1 MNSKKLSDLSLLEQD
16 IWFNFC
22 YYYQCDLDD
31 VSIASEN
38 QTYIDKK
45 EKIIKRMQQNDCPL
59 SERIAFHQEMMGETI
74 SIHFKPFQ
82 IAELLTQIDTLRGE
96 MNNLPTKMF
105 QRQYSDIL
113 IAYVQVLGGLEFIQ
127 NNKLAR
133 SAKAILAVKARYA
146 KHLYPRRKILYRILR
161 EQVAQRGKWDN
172 PNEAVNFILDDLVK
186 AFEVYDVQWLE
197 SELMLKQNL
206 LGELEQQQAKQS
218 VKQANVELVGV
229 RRKPRTTFTSKEIEE
244 LKEELNSLKQILKS
258 KYPSK
263 EMEKSKYK
271 MPYSGGY
278 IAETIIHE
286 LRNQPEILQEILLN
300 AG

>member
-1 MNSKKLSDLSLLEQD
+1 MNDKKLSDISLLEQD

-31 VSIASEN
+31 VSIVSEN

-74 SIHFKPFQ
+74 SIPFKPFQ

-133 SAKAILAVKARYA
+133 SAKAILAVKARYD
-146 KHLYPRRKILYRILR
+146 KHLYPRREIIYRILR
-161 EQVAQRGKWDN
+161 GQVARRGKWKN
-172 PNEAVNFILDDLVK
+172 PNQAVNFILNDLVK
-186 AFEVYDVQWLE
+186 AFEDYDVEWLQ
-197 SELMLKQNL
+197 SELVLKQKL
-206 LGELEQQQAKQS
+206 LRELEQQSKQFVTHAKAES
-218 VKQANVELVGV
+218 DGV
-229 RRKPRTTFTSKEIEE
+229 RRKLAQIAKKIEE
-244 LKEELNSLKQILKS
+244 LQLELKNLNRILKAE
-258 KYPSK
+258 YPSK
-263 EMEKSKYK
+263 EMEKFGYK

-286 LRNQPEILQEILLN
+286 LRTQPTILSEIIL
-300 AG
+300 

>member
-1 MNSKKLSDLSLLEQD
+1 MNDKKLSDISLLEQD

-31 VSIASEN
+31 VSIVSEN

-74 SIHFKPFQ
+74 SIPFKPFQ
-82 IAELLTQIDTLRGE
+82 IGELLTQIDTLRGE

-133 SAKAILAVKARYA
+133 SAKAILAVKARYD
-146 KHLYPRRKILYRILR
+146 KHLYPRREIIYRILR
-161 EQVAQRGKWDN
+161 GQVARRGKWKN
-172 PNEAVNFILDDLVK
+172 PNQAVNFILNDLVK
-186 AFEVYDVQWLE
+186 AFEDYDVEWLQ
-197 SELMLKQNL
+197 SELVLKQKL
-206 LGELEQQQAKQS
+206 LRELEQQSKQFVTHAKAES
-218 VKQANVELVGV
+218 DGV
-229 RRKPRTTFTSKEIEE
+229 RRKPAQIAKKIEE
-244 LKEELNSLKQILKS
+244 LQLELKNLNRILKAE
-258 KYPSK
+258 YPSK
-263 EMEKSKYK
+263 EMEKFGYK

-286 LRNQPEILQEILLN
+286 LRTQPTILSEIIL
-300 AG
+300 

>member
-1 MNSKKLSDLSLLEQD
+1 MNDKKLSDISLLEQD

-31 VSIASEN
+31 VSIVSEN

-45 EKIIKRMQQNDCPL
+45 EKIIKRMQQNDCLL

-74 SIHFKPFQ
+74 SIPFKPFQ

-133 SAKAILAVKARYA
+133 SAKAILAVKARYD
-146 KHLYPRRKILYRILR
+146 KHLYPRREIIYRILR
-161 EQVAQRGKWDN
+161 GQVARRGKWKN
-172 PNEAVNFILDDLVK
+172 PNQAVNFILNDLVK
-186 AFEVYDVQWLE
+186 AFEDYDVEWLQ
-197 SELMLKQNL
+197 SELVLKQKL
-206 LGELEQQQAKQS
+206 LRELEQQSKQFVTHAKAES
-218 VKQANVELVGV
+218 DGV
-229 RRKPRTTFTSKEIEE
+229 RRKPAQIAKKIEE
-244 LKEELNSLKQILKS
+244 LQLELKNLNRILKAE
-258 KYPSK
+258 YPSK
-263 EMEKSKYK
+263 EMEKFGYK

-286 LRNQPEILQEILLN
+286 LRTQPTILSEIIL
-300 AG
+300 

>member
-31 VSIASEN
+31 VSIVSEN

-45 EKIIKRMQQNDCPL
+45 EKIIKRMQQNDCLL

-133 SAKAILAVKARYA
+133 SAKAILAVKARYD
-146 KHLYPRRKILYRILR
+146 KHLYPRREIIYRILR
-161 EQVAQRGKWDN
+161 GQVARRGKWKN
-172 PNEAVNFILDDLVK
+172 PNQAVNFILNDLVK
-186 AFEVYDVQWLE
+186 AFEDYDVEWLQ
-197 SELMLKQNL
+197 SELVLKQKL
-206 LGELEQQQAKQS
+206 LRELEQQSKQFVTHAKAES
-218 VKQANVELVGV
+218 DGV
-229 RRKPRTTFTSKEIEE
+229 RRKPAQIAKKIEE
-244 LKEELNSLKQILKS
+244 LQLELKNLNRILKAE
-258 KYPSK
+258 YPSK
-263 EMEKSKYK
+263 EMEKFGYK

-286 LRNQPEILQEILLN
+286 LRTQPTILSEIIL
-300 AG
+300 